1 MAKNIKLKFE
11 SNQEH
16 QNIAVNS
23 VVNLFDGFSQNLI
36 VNEFS
41 SDIAPNLEA
50 YYNLEENWLL
60 DNLQAVQEANNL
72 QPALAIDVDDGPM
85 LEIDAYNTHRFPCF
99 TVEMETGTG
108 KTYAYLKTV
117 FELNK
122 RYGFCKFIIVV
133 PSIAIYEGVYKTI
146 VFQNTIWQYDDECY

>member
-23 VVNLFDGFSQNLI
+23 VLNLFDGFSQNLI

-41 SDIAPNLEA
+41 SDIAPNLEP

-72 QPALAIDVDDGPM
+72 QPTLSLDVDDGPM
-85 LEIDAYNTHRFPCF
+85 LDIDGYNTHR
-99 TVEMETGTG
+99 
-108 KTYAYLKTV
+108 
-117 FELNK
+117 
-122 RYGFCKFIIVV
+122 
-133 PSIAIYEGVYKTI
+133 
-146 VFQNTIWQYDDECY
+146 